1 MRDRAIVF
9 EAEQAFQE
17 QMVAL
22 VRAFGLHRPYQTPC
36 GQPVSVAEAH
46 ALMELARDTPASQND
61 LAVQLDL
68 EKSTVSRLVGH
79 LEDRGWV
86 ERRRSELDGRALR
99 LSLTSEGR
107 RIAGQVAAA
116 RARKMAT
123 VLGAVPEDQRE
134 AVIKA
139 LDTLVEAMRESS

>member
-1 MRDRAIVF
+1 MRDRAIALK
-9 EAEQAFQE
+9 AEQAFQE

-46 ALMELARDTPASQND
+46 ALMELARDAPASQND
-61 LAVQLDL
+61 LAVQLGL

-86 ERRRSELDGRALR
+86 DRRRSELDGRALQ
-99 LSLTSEGR
+99 LSLTSDGR
-107 RIAGQVAAA
+107 RIAAQVAAA
-116 RARKMAT
+116 RARKMAL
-123 VLGAVPEDQRE
+123 VLGAVPENQRE